1 MSQRSLADKSGV
13 GFVTIARIETG
24 RQVPT
29 LDTLARL
36 AKALNVTVAVLIGEG
51 KPARKRARR

>member
-1 MSQRSLADKSGV
+1 MSQRALADRSGV

-24 RQVPT
+24 QQIPT
-29 LDTLARL
+29 LGTLARL
-36 AKALNVTVAVLIGEG
+36 ARALNVRLAELIAEG